1 MIGNRRA
8 HGAKGNRALEEL
20 VAKNNEGNVAWLGRA
35 GATGGLLLLGG
46 ASLAHFRLR
55 VAQSH
60 LRQDLLPSF
69 WSQAGIV
76 IRPGR
81 IVTVPLEGIGE
92 ASKVTRDNGV
102 VELPLKLFDDPV
114 RWPNVAVLQFG
125 AGVTRRDVD
134 AVRHDRSIAD
144 LPGLMLK
151 WLGFVWGAEVSAN
164 PLLGGHGIPSATFVE
179 AAYSLERIDLTPG
192 LATGSSCPEAIWQS
206 AKWWREFYEKTT
218 AGTADLV
225 GAGATVVPRGKYLL
239 RQPAAAVAVE

>member
-1 MIGNRRA
+1 M
-8 HGAKGNRALEEL
+8 
-20 VAKNNEGNVAWLGRA
+20 AKNDEGNVAWLRRA
-35 GATGGLLLLGG
+35 GAAAGGLLLLGG
-46 ASLAHFRLR
+46 TSLAHFRLR

-60 LRQDLLPSF
+60 LRRDLLPSF
-69 WSQAGIV
+69 WSLAGIV
-76 IRPGR
+76 VRSDR
-81 IVTVPLEGIGE
+81 LVTVPLEGIGD

-114 RWPNVAVLQFG
+114 RWPNVASLQFG
-125 AGVTRRDVD
+125 SGVTSHDVD
-134 AVRHDRSIAD
+134 AVRQDRSIVD
-144 LPGLMLK
+144 LPALMLK
-151 WLGFVWGAEVSAN
+151 WLGFVWGADIAAN

-218 AGTADLV
+218 AGTAASGGDGV
-225 GAGATVVPRGKYLL
+225 TVVPRGKYIL